1 MNASINS
8 YASHAWTRTSERA
21 CLARYSCARSLQ
33 SDMDDSQ
40 GMREPPSNPGSYDR
54 KSKSAAA
61 YSNILCT
68 DQSEYIYIYIKIYVC
83 CTYVCMYPVCYT
95 ELFSEISYVCM
106 YISAVRRLRTLRLV
120 PSCGAKRQ
128 RHGACCHEVQFLCEG
143 SRNLR
148 GKAHVCS
155 QGA

>member
-1 MNASINS
+1 MRAMFGRGPAKGPASPAIVVRVLCNLIWMIHRGCGSRRQTRVHMTGNQNQLQHIATYCALINLS
-8 YASHAWTRTSERA
+8 
-21 CLARYSCARSLQ
+21 
-33 SDMDDSQ
+33 
-40 GMREPPSNPGSYDR
+40 
-54 KSKSAAA
+54 
-61 YSNILCT
+61 
-68 DQSEYIYIYIKIYVC
+68 IYIYIYVC

-95 ELFSEISYVCM
+95 ELFSEISYVCI